1 MCGCAPL
8 GRMFDPLPTLS
19 RSPMTS
25 KILVAASFA
34 LTFVAAATA
43 QSDKIYLVDGTVV
56 EECKITDYGVR
67 TVRYKRGS
75 STESVET
82 DRVSKVKLAKF
93 DSVYARGLR
102 DADMMLTLAREQLKA
117 KASVMAQLGFV
128 SAANQFFDQGNA
140 SQAVASLNEVSKAFP
155 EGAAQ
160 PDVFRLKFEYY
171 MSVGSRD
178 ALTVA
183 KRYEQQAIGG
193 AWPDG
198 FAVEAAFF
206 QALSEKS
213 SPEDF
218 QRKLK
223 SIASRARNANPT
235 VAGRAN
241 IELAHSMRKTGS
253 VDEARRIYD
262 GIAKKESVDDIARA
276 GAYLGLGLIEFEGTG
291 GKDAA
296 KQALLMF
303 LRVRLET
310 TEAWPSL
317 QAEALYYAAQAAR
330 KWQGPEYRYIVGR
343 CRGILFN
350 EYPNSEWAKLAKSR

>member
-1 MCGCAPL
+1 
-8 GRMFDPLPTLS
+8 
-19 RSPMTS
+19 MTS
-25 KILVAASFA
+25 KILAAAFSA
-34 LTFVAAATA
+34 LTLVAAATA
-43 QSDKIYLVDGTVV
+43 QSDKLFLTNGTVV
-56 EECKITDYGVR
+56 DDCKVTDYGVR

-82 DRVSKVKLAKF
+82 DKVIKVELAKF
-93 DSVYARGLR
+93 KTVYARGLR
-102 DADMMLTLAREQLKA
+102 DAGMMLTLAREQLKA
-117 KASVMAQLGFV
+117 KESVMAQLGFIN
-128 SAANQFFDQGNA
+128 AANQFFDQGNA
-140 SQAVASLNEVSKAFP
+140 PDAVASLNEVSKAFP
-155 EGAAQ
+155 EGGAQ

-171 MSVGSRD
+171 MGVGSRD
-178 ALTVA
+178 AVTVA
-183 KRYEQQAIGG
+183 KKYEQQAIGG

-198 FAVEAAFF
+198 FAVEASFF

-223 SIASRARNANPT
+223 TIASRARNANPT

-241 IELAHSMRKTGS
+241 IELAHSMRKSGS
-253 VDEARRIYD
+253 VDEAQRIYE
-262 GIAKKESVDDIARA
+262 GIVKKDSVDDSARA
-276 GAYLGLGLIEFEGTG
+276 GAYLGLGLIAFEGTG

-296 KQALLMF
+296 KQALLLF

-343 CRGILFN
+343 CRGLLFN